1 MKINIS
7 FYRHLVLFLL
17 TSGFLSAQGQTIQ
30 QVSKKLTLYEEK
42 YPEESVYIQT
52 DRNTFAPGD
61 ILWFSAYIT
70 QELGNRPASPSR
82 DLFVSLIDKDS
93 LEVVHT
99 LFPISNN
106 KSSGSFDIPEQ
117 LTSGHYLLVA
127 YTSWMKNTPLDRM
140 FSKEIIIEKENKKA
154 LFIQIRLEDTIC
166 ARNVPVQAY
175 ITVSNKEKTP
185 VPSSFNYRITGLK
198 KGPVNGN
205 GKTDKQGNAII
216 MFTLPPADST
226 DKPQLIIDLDN
237 KKQKTSTV
245 MLLPTTENYL
255 NVNFYPESG
264 MLLYGADT
272 KVAFRGFNI
281 SGGPMDFAG
290 EIYTGD
296 NKLIKRIW
304 SDFKGIGSFQF
315 TPEKNQT
322 YYLKITSPAGI
333 SKKYDLPLPCRS
345 GMVMSVYEKTPE
357 QLTLLVHE
365 KGKTG
370 QVYHFIVHMKGR
382 IIWMESRK
390 IVKNAKVEIPVT
402 DIPAGIAECVAFDS
416 AMNLVSKRLVFLNIY
431 KKLTV
436 EITPNKLSY
445 APREKVSLAIEVKN
459 ENGYPVQARLS
470 LSALS
475 LNGQRREDKNNLYT
489 CTILNNDLD
498 GCPPEPAYYFSS
510 DNMAEDVLDNMLI
523 ANAYKHF
530 TWRNIMGITEN
541 SPSYNMLNDN
551 SLTIDMEAEKSRCAF
566 FARQLAS
573 LIQYPGIAYMQQ
585 DKNNMEK
592 LMKANNSTEPGKNL
606 DSNKDIMDL
615 IYEIKPYKMV
625 DGKIVFMSLGPNTLL
640 NQQGA
645 AIAIDG
651 VYRGTDPTVLKTIM
665 RVDIDKV
672 YVSTNPNDI
681 ARYTGLNSIGIIE
694 VYTKAASSAKKM
706 LSETNDQVLTE
717 RVFQNP
723 EDPGSGTNGKQ
734 KSILPKTF
742 FWRPEVLTDAAGKAT
757 ITYFNGGIPGEV
769 VVTVEG
775 ISTSGQAVSGSV
787 VYRVGK

>member
-1 MKINIS
+1 MKTIIS
-7 FYRHLVLFLL
+7 FCSRLIPYIIL
-17 TSGFLSAQGQTIQ
+17 SGFAAIQGQTIQ

-42 YPEESVYIQT
+42 YPEESIYLQT
-52 DRNTFAPGD
+52 DKNTFAPGD
-61 ILWFSAYIT
+61 IVWFSAYIT
-70 QELGNRPASPSR
+70 QELGNRSSSPSR

-127 YTSWMKNTPLDRM
+127 YTSWMKNMPVDRM
-140 FSKEIIIEKENKKA
+140 FSKEIIIEKENKKS

-166 ARNVPVQAY
+166 ARNVPVPAY
-175 ITVSNKEKTP
+175 IAVSNKEKAP
-185 VPSSFNYRITGLK
+185 VQASFNYRITGIR
-198 KGPVNGN
+198 KGPVNGK

-237 KKQKTSTV
+237 KKQKTSAV
-245 MLLPTTENYL
+245 MLLPTAENYL

-290 EIYTGD
+290 EIYSGD

-333 SKKYDLPLPCRS
+333 SEKYDLPLPRRS

-357 QLTLLVHE
+357 HLTLLVNE

-370 QVYHFIVHMKGR
+370 QVYLFIVHMKGR

-390 IVKNAKVEIPVT
+390 ILKNAKVEIPVS
-402 DIPAGIAECVAFDS
+402 DIPGGIAECVAFDS
-416 AMNLVSKRLVFLNIY
+416 AMNLVAKRLVFLNIN
-431 KKLTV
+431 KNLTV

-445 APREKVSLAIEVKN
+445 VPREKVSLAIEVKN
-459 ENGYPVQARLS
+459 KNGKPVHATLS
-470 LSALS
+470 LSALC
-475 LNGQRREDKNNLYT
+475 LNGQPRDDRNNLYT
-489 CTILNNDLD
+489 CTLLNNDLI
-498 GCPPEPAYYFSS
+498 GCPPDPAYYFSS
-510 DNMAEDVLDNMLI
+510 DDMAEEVLDNMLI

-530 TWRNIMGITEN
+530 TWRNIMGVTEN
-541 SPSYNMLNDN
+541 SPSYNMLIDN

-573 LIQYPGIAYMQQ
+573 LIQYPGIAYMEQ

-615 IYEIKPYKMV
+615 IFEIKPYKMV

-651 VYRGTDPTVLKTIM
+651 VYMGTDPTVLKTIM
-665 RVDIDKV
+665 RVDVDKV

-681 ARYTGLNSIGIIE
+681 SRYTGLNSIGIIE
-694 VYTKAASSAKKM
+694 VYTKGAVSAKKM
-706 LSETNDQVLTE
+706 QSETNDQILAE

-723 EDPGSGTNGKQ
+723 EEPGSANEKQ
-734 KSILPKTF
+734 KSALPKTF
-742 FWRPEVLTDAAGKAT
+742 FWKPEIQTDAAGKAT
-757 ITYFNGGIPGEV
+757 ITYFNGEIPGEV

-775 ISTSGQAVSGSV
+775 ISASGQAVSGSV
-787 VYRVGK
+787 VYKVE

>member
-1 MKINIS
+1 MKTITLFCS
-7 FYRHLVLFLL
+7 CLFLCIL
-17 TSGFLSAQGQTIQ
+17 LSGSVSIQGQTIQ

-42 YPEESVYIQT
+42 YPEESVYLQT

-70 QELGNRPASPSR
+70 QELGNRPGSTSR
-82 DLFVSLIDKDS
+82 DLFVALVDRDS
-93 LEVVHT
+93 LEVLHT
-99 LFPISNN
+99 INPISHN
-106 KSSGSFDIPEQ
+106 KSIGSIDIPEQ

-127 YTSWMKNTPLDRM
+127 YTSWMKNMPVDRM

-154 LFIQIRLEDTIC
+154 LIIHIRLEDTIC
-166 ARNVPVQAY
+166 DRNVLVPAL

-185 VPSSFNYRITGLK
+185 VPASFSYRITGLRN
-198 KGPVNGN
+198 GPINGK
-205 GKTDKQGNAII
+205 GKTDKQGNAKII
-216 MFTLPPADST
+216 FTLPPADST
-226 DKPQLIIDLDN
+226 DKPQLIVDLDN
-237 KKQKTSTV
+237 KKQKTSAV
-245 MLLPTTENYL
+245 MLLPTVENYL

-264 MLLYGADT
+264 MLLNGADS

-333 SKKYDLPLPCRS
+333 SKKYDLPLAHRS

-357 QLTLLVHE
+357 QLTLQVNE

-370 QVYHFIVHMKGR
+370 QVYHFIVQMKGR
-382 IIWMESRK
+382 IIWMESKK
-390 IVKNAKVEIPVT
+390 IAKNTRIEIPVS
-402 DIPAGIAECVAFDS
+402 DIQAGIAECVAFDS
-416 AMNLVSKRLVFLNIY
+416 AMNLVAKRLVFLNIN
-431 KKLTV
+431 KKLNV
-436 EITPNKLSY
+436 EITPDKLVY
-445 APREKVSLAIEVKN
+445 APREKVSLSIEIKN
-459 ENGYPVQARLS
+459 ENGNPVHASLS

-475 LNGQRREDKNNLYT
+475 LNGQQREDENNLYT
-489 CTILNNDLD
+489 CTMLNNDLI

-510 DNMAEDVLDNMLI
+510 DDMAEEVLDDMLI

-530 TWRNIMGITEN
+530 TWRNIMGITVN
-541 SPSYNMLNDN
+541 SPSYNLLNDN
-551 SLTIDMEAEKSRCAF
+551 SLEIDMEAEKSRSAF
-566 FARQLAS
+566 FARQLTS
-573 LIQYPGIAYMQQ
+573 LLQYPGIAYMQQ
-585 DKNNMEK
+585 DKNDMAK
-592 LMKANNSTEPGKNL
+592 LMKSNNSAVSGKNL
-606 DSNKDIMDL
+606 DANKDVMEL
-615 IYEIKPYKMV
+615 IYEIKPYKLV

-651 VYRGTDPTVLKTIM
+651 VYMGTDPTVLNTIM
-665 RVDIDKV
+665 RVDVDKV

-681 ARYTGLNSIGIIE
+681 SRYTGLNTIGIIE
-694 VYTKAASSAKKM
+694 IYTKGATSAKKM
-706 LSETNDQVLTE
+706 QSGSSGKALTE

-723 EDPGSGTNGKQ
+723 ENPAAGSNNKQ
-734 KSILPKTF
+734 KSTVPKTF
-742 FWRPEVLTDAAGKAT
+742 FWKPEIETDAAGKAT
-757 ITYFNGGIPGEV
+757 LTYFNGEIPGEV

-775 ISTSGQAVSGSV
+775 ISDSGQAVSGSA